1 MTTERE
7 KRIDFEKE
15 LEDVLPCTCIDAYKL
30 RHLDDP
36 SCGYHNFDREL
47 EDWAKSIAERVYRE
61 CADIA
66 DRQIEACRLTGE
78 HSGTAELIRNC
89 ILKRMDAQRA
99 SGEKGE
105 L

>member
-47 EDWAKSIAERVYRE
+47 EDWAKSIAERVE
-61 CADIA
+61 A
-66 DRQIEACRLTGE
+66 QTIER
-78 HSGTAELIRNC
+78 C
-89 ILKRMDAQRA
+89 IERFHNYPAGKTMYIDAIYAQRA